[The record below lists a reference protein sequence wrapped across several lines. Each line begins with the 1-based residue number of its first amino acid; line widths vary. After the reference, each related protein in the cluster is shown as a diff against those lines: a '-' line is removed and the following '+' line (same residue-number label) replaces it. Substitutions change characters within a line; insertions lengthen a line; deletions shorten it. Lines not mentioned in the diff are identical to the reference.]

1 MGRAVNTGR
10 REEDEAILA
19 ASAEGVIFGEA

>member
-19 ASAEGVIFGEA
+19 ASTEEVIFEEA